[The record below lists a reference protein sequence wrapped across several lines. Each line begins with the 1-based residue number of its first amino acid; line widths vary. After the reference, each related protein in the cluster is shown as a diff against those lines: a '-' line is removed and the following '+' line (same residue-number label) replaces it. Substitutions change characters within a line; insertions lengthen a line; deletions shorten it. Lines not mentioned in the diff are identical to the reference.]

1 MEKSQR
7 NDPTFAIFV
16 VLAFIFLAA
25 LMYVT
30 FPVPPS
36 H

>member
-1 MEKSQR
+1 MEKSER
-7 NDPTFAIFV
+7 SDPTFSIFV
-16 VLAFIFLAA
+16 LLAFIFLAT